1 MCIYLSAAIVE
12 QVQEELLQAYS
23 PETPV
28 AACYKLTWKEE
39 KIYRGKLKD
48 LAQIVRDNHL
58 TLTTLLVVGNAID
71 HREGLSRLY
80 ADEFK
85 QGSKSQMV
93 VTDNLSKI
101 FQLAAIY
108 LFFFPSEFVAGSYG
122 RFGRVGLQEFFLYL
136 LHNSST

>member
-1 MCIYLSAAIVE
+1 MLARSQSTMCIYLSAAIVE

-39 KIYRGKLKD
+39 KIYRGQLKD

-71 HREGLSRLY
+71 HRRDYPDYMLTNSNIFS
-80 ADEFK
+80 AHD
-85 QGSKSQMV
+85 
-93 VTDNLSKI
+93 TDFRRND
-101 FQLAAIY
+101 
-108 LFFFPSEFVAGSYG
+108 GG
-122 RFGRVGLQEFFLYL
+122 THCR
-136 LHNSST
+136 

>member
-1 MCIYLSAAIVE
+1 MLARSQSTMCIYLSAAIVE

-23 PETPV
+23 PENARSCLLQTHLERR
-28 AACYKLTWKEE
+28 K

-85 QGSKSQMV
+85 H
-93 VTDNLSKI
+93 
-101 FQLAAIY
+101 
-108 LFFFPSEFVAGSYG
+108 LFRP
-122 RFGRVGLQEFFLYL
+122 
-136 LHNSST
+136 